1 MPPLTGLR
9 VLDLTRVLAGPYCA
23 MMLGDMGAEV
33 IKIEEPA
40 EGDDTRSWAP
50 HRQGW
55 STFFLGLNRSKK
67 SLAID
72 LKSDAG
78 ADVLGRLIDT
88 ADVLIENFRPG
99 SLSKLGFG
107 YERVADRNPRLVYC
121 SITGYGQ
128 TGPRR
133 RLPGYD
139 AVIQAESGLMD
150 VTGHPDGPPTRVGVA
165 ITDYLAGLYA
175 MNGILLALRERDRS
189 GRGQHVD
196 IALLDAMTSTLALP
210 AGVYFHTG
218 EAPGR
223 EGNQHHTLTPYET
236 MAVRDGLVVVAA
248 GNQRLWRQLCAAVDS
263 SDLLDDVRYATNTD
277 RMRHRGALIDEL
289 SRRLGRFT
297 CEELIAR
304 LRAHTVPCGQVR
316 RLADALEDP
325 HLRERAMV
333 VEIPHGSLGSMRS
346 LGNPIRL
353 SRTPAVLDRPPPALG
368 EHNAEI
374 LAELARSSAA
384 RAGTASSPDEDSA
397 EAAGTAAD
405 GQAARASRRTP
416 AAAPQGAQR

>member
-23 MMLGDMGAEV
+23 MMLGDMGAEI
-33 IKIEEPA
+33 IKIEEPT
-40 EGDDTRSWAP
+40 EGDDTRTWAP
-50 HRQGW
+50 HRDGW

-72 LKSDAG
+72 LKSDTGAG
-78 ADVLGRLIDT
+78 VLRRLIDT

-107 YERVADRNPRLVYC
+107 YDAAAARNPRLVYC

-128 TGPRR
+128 TGPKRH
-133 RLPGYD
+133 LPGYD

-175 MNGILLALRERDRS
+175 MNGILLALRDRDRT
-189 GRGQHVD
+189 GQGQHVD

-236 MAVRDGLVVVAA
+236 MAVKDGLVVVAA
-248 GNQRLWRQLCAAVDS
+248 GNQRLWRRFCAAVDS
-263 SDLLDDVRYATNTD
+263 SDLLDDPRYGTNTD
-277 RMRHRGALIDEL
+277 RMRHRSTLIDEL
-289 SRRLGRFT
+289 SQRLGRFT

-316 RLADALEDP
+316 RLADALEHP
-325 HLRERAMV
+325 HLQARAMV
-333 VEIPHGSLGSMRS
+333 VEIPHDAFGSLRS

-368 EHNAEI
+368 EHNDEI
-374 LAELARSSAA
+374 LAELACTPDAPGTRAPGEGASTEPRAAPAAPSAPTAAA
-384 RAGTASSPDEDSA
+384 R
-397 EAAGTAAD
+397 
-405 GQAARASRRTP
+405 
-416 AAAPQGAQR
+416 QGAQR

>member
-33 IKIEEPA
+33 IKIEEPT

-50 HRQGW
+50 LREGW

-72 LKSDAG
+72 LKSEAG
-78 ADVLGRLIDT
+78 ASVLRRLIDT

-107 YERVADRNPRLVYC
+107 YDRVAARNPRLVYC

-128 TGPRR
+128 VGPRR

-150 VTGHPDGPPTRVGVA
+150 VTGHRDGPPTRVGVA

-175 MNGILLALRERDRS
+175 MNGILLALRDRDRS
-189 GRGQHVD
+189 GQGQHVD

-218 EAPGR
+218 DAPGR

-248 GNQRLWRQLCAAVDS
+248 GNQRLWRQFCAAVDS
-263 SDLLDDVRYATNTD
+263 SDLERDPRYATNTD
-277 RMRHRGALIDEL
+277 RMRHRNALIDEL
-289 SRRLGRFT
+289 SRRLARFT

-325 HLRERAMV
+325 HLRERAMI
-333 VEIPHGSLGSMRS
+333 VEIPHDTFGSMRS

-353 SRTPAVLDRPPPALG
+353 SRTPAELDRPPPALG
-368 EHNAEI
+368 EHNEEI
-374 LAELARSSAA
+374 LAGLARSPDAPDAGAGPGAEPAGGGPATEPPAPRAA
-384 RAGTASSPDEDSA
+384 RPS
-397 EAAGTAAD
+397 
-405 GQAARASRRTP
+405 P
-416 AAAPQGAQR
+416 AAAAGQGAQR

>member
-1 MPPLTGLR
+1 MIPESMPPLTGLR

-40 EGDDTRSWAP
+40 QGDDTRSWAP
-50 HRQGW
+50 HRDGW

-78 ADVLGRLIDT
+78 ASVLGRLIDT

-107 YERVADRNPRLVYC
+107 YERVAARNRRLVYC

-128 TGPRR
+128 TGPKR

-175 MNGILLALRERDRS
+175 MNGILLALRDRDRT
-189 GRGQHVD
+189 GQGQHVD

-218 EAPGR
+218 DAPGR

-248 GNQRLWRQLCAAVDS
+248 GNQRLWRQFCAAVDS
-263 SDLLDDVRYATNTD
+263 SDLEHDPRYATNTD
-277 RMRHRGALIDEL
+277 RMQHRSTLIDEL

-325 HLRERAMV
+325 HLHERAMV
-333 VEIPHGSLGSMRS
+333 VEIPHATLGSMRS

-353 SRTPAVLDRPPPALG
+353 SRTPAVIDRPPPALG
-368 EHNAEI
+368 EHNEEI
-374 LAELARSSAA
+374 LAGLSRTPGESNAGADAA
-384 RAGTASSPDEDSA
+384 AGVDADAGGSPDP
-397 EAAGTAAD
+397 
-405 GQAARASRRTP
+405 QPVP
-416 AAAPQGAQR
+416 AAAAEPGGQR